1 MGNINGIIS
10 TEKKE
15 VREIE
20 NSNLFKVSFSDPIIV
35 GPFIVKNHINQNEE
49 IIVQDINNILYLID
63 SSGKIAWSKQID
75 KKILNKVVQVDSY
88 NNGRLQYVFSTESRL
103 YMLDRKG
110 RDVGKFPLQFN
121 DKITLPISVFDY
133 DKNKNLSLIHI
144 SEPTRPY

>member
-75 KKILNKVVQVDSY
+75 EKILNKVFQVD
-88 NNGRLQYVFSTESRL
+88 
-103 YMLDRKG
+103 
-110 RDVGKFPLQFN
+110 
-121 DKITLPISVFDY
+121 
-133 DKNKNLSLIHI
+133 
-144 SEPTRPY
+144 